1 MKRFVFC
8 DLSVGILVSTV
19 PNFAVSS
26 ILIEVEIEAKRQEG
40 FVGDKHNEQTIPH
53 TTVRH

>member
-8 DLSVGILVSTV
+8 DLSVGILVCTV